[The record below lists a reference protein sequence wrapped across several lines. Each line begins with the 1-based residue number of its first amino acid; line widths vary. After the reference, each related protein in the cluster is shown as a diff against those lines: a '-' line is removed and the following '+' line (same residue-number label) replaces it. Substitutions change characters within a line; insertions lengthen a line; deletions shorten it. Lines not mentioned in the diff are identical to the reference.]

1 MTDRIVITN
10 GTVVSSTGQH
20 QNTVIVDGERI
31 VALLADGSDDDKA
44 ARKSGA
50 KVINAKGKYVLPGGI
65 DVHTHMEMPF
75 GGTTA
80 ADTFETGSR
89 AAAWGGTTTIIDFAI
104 QKKGGTLEAAFDEWQ
119 AKAAGRCAIDY
130 GFHMIMADV
139 NPQSLKEMDVMHNEG
154 VTSFKLFTAYPG
166 VLYSTDG
173 EIFRAM
179 QKGGKLGSMMMMHCE
194 NGIVI
199 DEIIKDHL
207 SRGETA
213 PYYHSISRPEEMEA
227 EATHRCIQIAKV
239 AGAPMYVV
247 HLSAREALEQVMIAR
262 DRGQNVFAET
272 CPQYL
277 YRSIDD
283 LARPGMDGLE
293 GANFVCSTPLRHK
306 EHQAELWRG
315 LRMNDLSVVSTDHC
329 PFCFKEQKEMGRGDF
344 SKIPNGMA
352 GVEHRMDL
360 LYQGVHDGHI
370 SLERFVEVS
379 STTPARMFGLYGK
392 KGVIAPG
399 ADADIVIYNPSMTQT
414 LGVEMHHMAVDY
426 SAYEGEEINGTCET
440 VMSRGRV
447 IIDKGK
453 YKGKKGQG
461 SFVKRGLSQYLV

>member
-1 MTDRIVITN
+1 MRTVIAN
-10 GTVVSSTGQH
+10 GTVISATGTH
-20 QNTVIVDGERI
+20 LNTVVVEGERI
-31 VALLADGSDDDKA
+31 VALLDPTSSDHDSA
-44 ARKSGA
+44 ITSGA
-50 KVINAKGKYVLPGGI
+50 RIIDAANKYVIPGGV

-75 GGTTA
+75 GGTES
-80 ADTFETGSR
+80 ADTFETGTT

-104 QKKGGTLEAAFDEWQ
+104 QQKGDTLHAALDRWHE
-119 AKAAGRCAIDY
+119 KAGGHCAIDY
-130 GFHMIMADV
+130 GFHMIMTDV
-139 NPQSLKEMDVMHNEG
+139 NDVSLKEMSVMHDEG

-166 VLYSTDG
+166 VLYSTDA

-179 QKGGKLGSMMMMHCE
+179 QQSGRIGSMIMMHCE

-199 DEIIKDHL
+199 DEIVKDHVL
-207 SRGETA
+207 RGDTA
-213 PYYHSISRPEEMEA
+213 PYYHSVSRPAEMEA
-227 EATHRCIQIAKV
+227 EATFRCIQIAKV
-239 AGAPMYVV
+239 AGSPLYVV
-247 HLSAREALEQVMIAR
+247 HLSAKEALEQVMIAR

-283 LARPGMDGLE
+283 LARPGFDGFE

-315 LRMNDLSVVSTDHC
+315 LRQNDLSVVSTDHC
-329 PFCFKEQKEMGRGDF
+329 PFCFKEQKELGRGDF

-360 LYQGVHDGHI
+360 LYQGAADKNI
-370 SLERFVEVS
+370 SLERWVEVAA
-379 STTPARMFGLYGK
+379 TTPARLFGLYPK

-399 ADADIVIYNPSMTQT
+399 SDADIVIYDPHAQQT
-414 LGVEMHHMAVDY
+414 LGVEFHHMAVDY
-426 SAYEGEEINGTCET
+426 SAYEGEVIDGRCDL

-447 IIDKGK
+447 VIEDKKFLGAA
-453 YKGKKGQG
+453 GQG
-461 SFVKRGLSQYLV
+461 SYLKRGLSHYLV

>member
-1 MTDRIVITN
+1 MRTVIAN
-10 GTVVSSTGQH
+10 GTVISATGTH
-20 QNTVIVDGERI
+20 LNTVVVEGERI
-31 VALLADGSDDDKA
+31 VALLDPTSSDHDSA
-44 ARKSGA
+44 ITSGA
-50 KVINAKGKYVLPGGI
+50 RVIDATDKYVIPGGV

-75 GGTTA
+75 GGTES
-80 ADTFETGSR
+80 ADTFETGST

-104 QKKGGTLEAAFDEWQ
+104 QQKGGTLHAALDRWHE
-119 AKAAGRCAIDY
+119 KAGGHCAIDY
-130 GFHMIMADV
+130 GFHMIMTDV
-139 NPQSLKEMDVMHNEG
+139 NDVSLKEMSVMHDEG

-166 VLYSTDG
+166 VLYSTDA

-179 QKGGKLGSMMMMHCE
+179 QQSGRIGSMIMMHCE

-199 DEIIKDHL
+199 DEIVKDHVL
-207 SRGETA
+207 RGDTA
-213 PYYHSISRPEEMEA
+213 PYYHSISRPVEMEA
-227 EATHRCIQIAKV
+227 EATYRCIQIAKV
-239 AGAPMYVV
+239 AGSPLYVV
-247 HLSAREALEQVMIAR
+247 HLSAKEALEQVMIAR

-283 LARPGMDGLE
+283 LARPGFDGFE

-315 LRMNDLSVVSTDHC
+315 LRQNDLSVVSTDHC

-360 LYQGVHDGHI
+360 LYQGAADKNI
-370 SLERFVEVS
+370 SLERWVEVAA
-379 STTPARMFGLYGK
+379 TTPARLFGLYPK

-399 ADADIVIYNPSMTQT
+399 SDADIVIYDPHAQQT
-414 LGVEMHHMAVDY
+414 LGVEFHHMAVDY
-426 SAYEGEEINGTCET
+426 SAYEGEVIDGRCDL

-447 IIDKGK
+447 VIEDKKFLGAA
-453 YKGKKGQG
+453 GQG
-461 SFVKRGLSQYLV
+461 SYLKRGLSHYLV

>member
-1 MTDRIVITN
+1 MSRTVITN
-10 GTVVSSTGQH
+10 GTVITATGSH
-20 QNTVIVDGERI
+20 PLTVVVDGERI
-31 VALLADGSDDDKA
+31 AALLAPDSSDHA
-44 ARKSGA
+44 SAVSSGA
-50 KVINAKGKYVLPGGI
+50 KVIDAKDKYVIPGGI

-104 QKKGGTLEAAFDEWQ
+104 QKKGGSLHTALDEWH
-119 AKAAGRCAIDY
+119 AKADGNCAIDY

-139 NPQSLKEMDVMHNEG
+139 NETSLKEMQVMHNEG
-154 VTSFKLFTAYPG
+154 ITSFKLFTAYPG
-166 VLYSTDG
+166 VLYSTDA

-179 QKGGKLGSMMMMHCE
+179 QKAGQIGSMIMMHCE

-207 SRGETA
+207 GRGETA
-213 PYYHSISRPEEMEA
+213 PYYHSISRPAEMEA
-227 EATHRCIQIAKV
+227 EATYRCIQIAKV
-239 AGAPMYVV
+239 AGSPMYVV
-247 HLSAREALEQVMIAR
+247 HLSAREALEQVLIAR
-262 DRGQNVFAET
+262 DKGQNVFAET

-283 LARPGMDGLE
+283 LARPGFDGFE

-329 PFCFKEQKEMGRGDF
+329 PFCFKEQKEMGIGDF

-360 LYQGVHDGHI
+360 LFQGTVDKNI
-370 SLERFVEVS
+370 TLERWVEVAA
-379 STTPARMFGLYGK
+379 TTPARLFGLYPK
-392 KGVIAPG
+392 KGVLAPG
-399 ADADIVIYNPSMTQT
+399 SDADIVIYDPNAKQT

-426 SAYEGEEINGTCET
+426 SAYEGENIDGRCDM

-447 IIDKGK
+447 VIENNRYVGT
-453 YKGKKGQG
+453 KGQG
-461 SFVKRGLSQYLV
+461 SYVRRGLSSYLV

>member
-1 MTDRIVITN
+1 MARIVITN
-10 GTVVSSTGQH
+10 GTVLTATGAH
-20 QNTVIVDGERI
+20 ELTVVVDGERI
-31 VALLADGSDDDKA
+31 AALLAPDSSDHASAAASGS
-44 ARKSGA
+44 
-50 KVINAKGKYVLPGGI
+50 KVIDAVGKFVIPGGI

-75 GGTTA
+75 GGTMSS
-80 ADTFETGSR
+80 DTFETGSR
-89 AAAWGGTTTIIDFAI
+89 AAAWGGTTTILDFAV
-104 QKKGGTLEAAFDEWQ
+104 QKKGESLQAALDLWHR
-119 AKAAGRCAIDY
+119 KAGGNCAIDY

-139 NPQSLKEMDVMHNEG
+139 NEITLKEMDVMHGEG
-154 VTSFKLFTAYPG
+154 ITSFKLFTAYPG

-179 QKGGKLGSMMMMHCE
+179 QKAGQIGSMIMMHCE

-199 DEIIKDHL
+199 DEIIKDHVG
-207 SRGETA
+207 RGETA
-213 PYYHSISRPEEMEA
+213 PYYHSISRPEAMEA

-239 AGAPMYVV
+239 AGSPVYVV
-247 HLSAREALEQVMIAR
+247 HLSAKEALEQVIIAR

-283 LARPGMDGLE
+283 LARPGMDGFE

-315 LRMNDLSVVSTDHC
+315 IRMNDLSVVSTDHC
-329 PFCFKEQKEMGRGDF
+329 PFCFKEQKAMGIGDF

-360 LYQGVHDGHI
+360 LYQGVVDKHI
-370 SLERFVEVS
+370 SLARWVEVAA
-379 STTPARMFGLYGK
+379 TTPARLFGLYPK

-399 ADADIVIYNPSMTQT
+399 SDADIVIYDPNARQT

-426 SAYEGEEINGTCET
+426 SAYEGEVIDGRCDL
-440 VMSRGRV
+440 VMSRGRIV
-447 IIDKGK
+447 IENKQYVGT
-453 YKGKKGQG
+453 KGQG
-461 SFVKRGLSQYLV
+461 SYLKRSLSQYLV

>member
-1 MTDRIVITN
+1 MRTVIAN
-10 GTVVSSTGQH
+10 GTVISTTGTH
-20 QNTVIVDGERI
+20 LNTVVVEGERI
-31 VALLADGSDDDKA
+31 VALLDPTSSDHESA
-44 ARKSGA
+44 VSSGA
-50 KVINAKGKYVLPGGI
+50 RVIDASDKYVIPGGI

-75 GGTTA
+75 GGTESS
-80 ADTFETGSR
+80 DTFETGST

-104 QKKGGTLEAAFDEWQ
+104 QQKGGTLHAALDRWHE
-119 AKAAGRCAIDY
+119 KAGGHCAVDY
-130 GFHMIMADV
+130 GFHMIMTDV
-139 NPQSLKEMDVMHNEG
+139 NDVSLKEMSVMHDEG
-154 VTSFKLFTAYPG
+154 ITSFKLFTAYPG
-166 VLYSTDG
+166 VLYSTDA

-179 QKGGKLGSMMMMHCE
+179 QQAGRIGSMIMMHCE

-199 DEIIKDHL
+199 DEIVKDHVL
-207 SRGETA
+207 RGDTA
-213 PYYHSISRPEEMEA
+213 PYYHSISRPAEMEA
-227 EATHRCIQIAKV
+227 EATFRCIQIAKV

-247 HLSAREALEQVMIAR
+247 HLSAKEALEQVMIAR

-283 LARPGMDGLE
+283 LAREGYDGFE

-315 LRMNDLSVVSTDHC
+315 LRQNDLSVVSTDHC

-360 LYQGVHDGHI
+360 LYQGAADRNI
-370 SLERFVEVS
+370 SLERWVEVAA
-379 STTPARMFGLYGK
+379 TTPARLFGLYPK
-392 KGVIAPG
+392 KGVISPG
-399 ADADIVIYNPSMTQT
+399 SDADIVIYDPAARQT
-414 LGVEMHHMAVDY
+414 LGVEFHHMNVDY
-426 SAYEGEEINGTCET
+426 SAYEGEQIDGRCDL

-447 IIDKGK
+447 VIEDKKFVGAA
-453 YKGKKGQG
+453 GQG
-461 SFVKRGLSQYLV
+461 SYLKRGLSQYLV

>member
-1 MTDRIVITN
+1 MRTVIAN
-10 GTVVSSTGQH
+10 GTVISATGTH
-20 QNTVIVDGERI
+20 LNTVVVEGERI
-31 VALLADGSDDDKA
+31 VALLDPTSSDHDSA
-44 ARKSGA
+44 ITSGA
-50 KVINAKGKYVLPGGI
+50 RVIDATDKYVIPGGV

-75 GGTTA
+75 GGTES
-80 ADTFETGSR
+80 ADTFETGST

-104 QKKGGTLEAAFDEWQ
+104 QQKGDTLHAALDRWHE
-119 AKAAGRCAIDY
+119 KAGGHCAIDY
-130 GFHMIMADV
+130 GFHMIMTDV
-139 NPQSLKEMDVMHNEG
+139 NDVSLKEMSVMHDEG

-166 VLYSTDG
+166 VLYSTDA

-179 QKGGKLGSMMMMHCE
+179 QQSGRIGSMIMMHCE

-199 DEIIKDHL
+199 DEIVKDHVL
-207 SRGETA
+207 RGDTA
-213 PYYHSISRPEEMEA
+213 PYYHSVSRPAEMEA
-227 EATHRCIQIAKV
+227 EATFRCIQIAKV
-239 AGAPMYVV
+239 AGSPLYVV
-247 HLSAREALEQVMIAR
+247 HLSAKEALEQVMIAR

-283 LARPGMDGLE
+283 LARPGFDGFE

-315 LRMNDLSVVSTDHC
+315 LRQNDLSVVSTDHC
-329 PFCFKEQKEMGRGDF
+329 PFCFKEQKELGRGDF

-360 LYQGVHDGHI
+360 LYQGAADKNI
-370 SLERFVEVS
+370 SLERWVEVAA
-379 STTPARMFGLYGK
+379 TTPARLFGLYPK

-399 ADADIVIYNPSMTQT
+399 SDADIVIYDPHAQQT
-414 LGVEMHHMAVDY
+414 LGVEFHHMAVDY
-426 SAYEGEEINGTCET
+426 SAYEGEVIDGRCDL

-447 IIDKGK
+447 VIEDKKFLGAA
-453 YKGKKGQG
+453 GQG
-461 SFVKRGLSQYLV
+461 SYLKRGLSHYLV

>member
-1 MTDRIVITN
+1 MAERIVITN
-10 GTVVSSTGQH
+10 GTLVSPTGRH
-20 QNTVIVDGERI
+20 QNTVVIDGERI

-75 GGTTA
+75 GGTMS

-104 QKKGGTLEAAFDEWQ
+104 QKVGGTLGEALDEWH
-119 AKAAGRCAIDY
+119 AKAAGNCAIDY

-139 NPQSLKEMDVMHNEG
+139 NEQSLLDMDAMHTEG

-166 VLYSTDG
+166 VLYSTDAQ
-173 EIFRAM
+173 IFRAM
-179 QKGGKLGSMMMMHCE
+179 QKGGRIGSMMMMHCE

-199 DEIIKDHL
+199 DEIIKDHIG
-207 SRGETA
+207 RGEVA

-239 AGAPMYVV
+239 AGAPLYVV
-247 HLSAREALEQVMIAR
+247 HLSAKEALEQVMIAR
-262 DRGQNVFAET
+262 DKGQNVFAET

-283 LARPGMDGLE
+283 LARPGMDG
-293 GANFVCSTPLRHK
+293 F

-329 PFCFKEQKEMGRGDF
+329 PFCFKEQKEIGRGNF

-360 LYQGVHDGHI
+360 LYQGAHDGNI
-370 SLERFVEVS
+370 TLERFVEVS

-392 KGVIAPG
+392 KGIIAPG
-399 ADADIVIYNPSMTQT
+399 ADADIVIYNPSAVQT

-426 SAYEGEEINGTCET
+426 SAYEGEQINGMCET
-440 VMSRGRV
+440 VMSRGRIV
-447 IIDKGK
+447 IDKGK
-453 YKGKKGQG
+453 FKGKKGQG
-461 SFVKRGLSQYLV
+461 AYIKRGLSQYLV